1 MSRSQFQSKRFIL
14 RHAWLNLWDER
25 MTTGRIN
32 QVATLIHQRAR
43 RSTIKMRVDASNFIN
58 RSKLPWLAG
67 FWWALILLINI
78 VHECTLWVSF
88 QVPFQTYPG
97 TSCVQQLHI
106 NATPVHGGSLCRVTR
121 WFPTTGTVKRSFPE
135 SEFWLMLRKA
145 KQ

>member
-1 MSRSQFQSKRFIL
+1 LLPWFTSTWEDQQSKWESMLQTSSI
-14 RHAWLNLWDER
+14 
-25 MTTGRIN
+25 GGI
-32 QVATLIHQRAR
+32 
-43 RSTIKMRVDASNFIN
+43 
-58 RSKLPWLAG
+58 LPWLAG